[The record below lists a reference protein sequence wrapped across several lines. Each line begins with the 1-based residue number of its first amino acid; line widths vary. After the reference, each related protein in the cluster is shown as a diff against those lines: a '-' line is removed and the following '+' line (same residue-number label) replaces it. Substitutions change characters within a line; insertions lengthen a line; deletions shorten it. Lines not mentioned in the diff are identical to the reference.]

1 MNIRRFFDK
10 NSHETLTM
18 IPKELGVE
26 LPKAMGKLTI
36 SLNLLEAK

>member
-1 MNIRRFFDK
+1 MNIRRFFGK

-26 LPKAMGKLTI
+26 LPNVMGKTDHI
-36 SLNLLEAK
+36 SQFIRG